1 MLSLKNPSVVISLS
15 GLILLSLFSSVLN
28 AKPYQTVPLEIFY
41 QGEKFSNLQLSPDG
55 THIIALVN
63 VKEETAIITMNVKTG
78 EIFYPAKTDNKE
90 FKFNWIAWANND
102 RIIMSLRYDSR
113 WNNSI
118 TYTQTRLLA
127 TDAKKSSKMIAL
139 MKPGREQLGW
149 RSQFQDSVISFLPDD
164 PQHILLGV
172 DREMRGYQSVYKVN
186 VYNGKLKRVQKYR
199 TSTST
204 WIADQAGNIKA
215 GSKYNDKDQTVT
227 LRVLDPRSL
236 EWVDAWQ
243 YKVLEEPEIS
253 ILGFGKDASE
263 IYLNADHQGRQAI
276 YIADLSKPGYP
287 MKLILSDLNY
297 DVSGRLI
304 YSPVHKDVVGLYY
317 SDSGGKS
324 IFWNEEFKA
333 FQAGLDKS
341 LPHTLNY
348 IISLSADARK
358 YVVLTSSPTN
368 PGSFLVGDRDEKM
381 LTHFVDSYP
390 DLNDQVLVEKQLR
403 HYKTRDGLTLEGYL
417 SLPKNSNGKSLATII
432 LPHGGPM
439 TRDGKGFDSFSAF
452 MVNRGYA
459 VFQPNFRGSSGYG
472 HDFMMMAVGGMGLE
486 MQDDLEDA
494 VSYLVK
500 EKITDPQRVCI
511 VGASY
516 GGYAA
521 LMGATKTP
529 DLFRCAISF
538 AGISDIV
545 TLRKKA
551 RYYSNKSVILK
562 QLGDDKEQLRQT
574 SPRRLAQHIKIP
586 ILMIHGNDDTVVPVE
601 QSRLMVEALN
611 KYQKRYEYVE
621 LEGGSHYLDYMPHRQ
636 QTFEA
641 MENFLSKYLPVNPAA
656 TEKNNHAG
664 IEDTRVGG

>member
-1 MLSLKNPSVVISLS
+1 MDAYMLDVKNFRLVIYFI
-15 GLILLSLFSSVLN
+15 GLVLLPAFSAFSN
-28 AKPYQTVPLEIFY
+28 AQPQETLPLEIFY
-41 QGEKFSNLQLSPDG
+41 QGEKFSNVELSPDG
-55 THIIALVN
+55 THIIALVS
-63 VKEETAIITMNVKTG
+63 VKEETAVLTMNIKTG
-78 EIFYPAKTDNKE
+78 EVFYPAKTDNKE
-90 FKFNWIAWANND
+90 FKFNWIAWVNNE

-113 WNNSI
+113 WNSSI
-118 TYTQTRLLA
+118 KYTQTRLLA
-127 TDAKKSSKMIAL
+127 TDAKKPTEMISL
-139 MKPGREQLGW
+139 MTPGKKQKGW
-149 RSQFQDSVISFLPDD
+149 RSQFQDNVISFLPDD
-164 PQHILLGV
+164 PDHILLGV
-172 DREMRGYQSVYKVN
+172 DREMPGYQSVYKVN
-186 VYNGKLKRVQKYR
+186 VNTGKLKRVQKYKV
-199 TSTST
+199 STSS

-215 GSKYNDKDQTVT
+215 GSKYDDKDQTVT
-227 LRVLDPRSL
+227 LRVLDPSTKK
-236 EWVDAWQ
+236 WVDAWQ
-243 YKVLEEPEIS
+243 YKVLEEPQIS
-253 ILGFGKDASE
+253 ILGFGKDATE
-263 IYLNADHQGRQAI
+263 IYLNADYQGRQAV

-287 MKLILSDLNY
+287 MTLILSDDNY
-297 DVSGRLI
+297 DVTGRLI

-341 LPHTLNY
+341 LPNTLNY

-358 YVVLTSSPTN
+358 YVVLTSSSTN
-368 PGSFLVGDRDEKM
+368 PGSFLVGDRDEKR
-381 LTHFVDSYP
+381 LSHFVDSYP

-417 SLPKNSNGKSLATII
+417 SLPKNTNGEALATII

-494 VSYLVK
+494 VNYLVK
-500 EKITDPQRVCI
+500 EKITDPKRVCI

-529 DLFRCAISF
+529 DLFQCAISF
-538 AGISDIV
+538 AGISDIL

-551 RYYSNKSVILK
+551 RYYSNKSVIRK

-574 SPRRLAQHIKIP
+574 SPRRLAQNVKIP
-586 ILMIHGNDDTVVPVE
+586 ILMIHGDDDTIVPVE
-601 QSRLMVEALN
+601 QSRLMVKALD
-611 KYQKRYEYVE
+611 KYEKPYEYIE
-621 LEGGSHYLDYMPHRQ
+621 LEGGSHHLDYMPHRQ

-641 MENFLSKYLPVNPAA
+641 MEKFLGKYLPVNSTA
-656 TEKNNHAG
+656 TAKNARAG
-664 IEDTRVGG
+664 I